1 MAVSSQVFDLIES
14 NVEGL
19 GYELVDVERLPRGLI
34 RVTIDK
40 EGGITLDDCE
50 KVSNLLNPALTVDNV
65 DFDRL
70 EVSSPGVDRPLRK
83 PRDFARFVG
92 DNVHVELYT
101 PVTGEGLPENG
112 RRRMDAKIISVE
124 GDESNPT
131 IRLELL
137 PGKLARTPAEA
148 AKAKA
153 KAKKSQSQ
161 PEEKPVIID
170 IQFKDIE
177 RASLLAELDFRGSSK

>member
-83 PRDFARFVG
+83 PRDFVRFVG

-101 PVTGEGLPENG
+101 PVIGEGLPENG

-124 GDESNPT
+124 GDEANPT